1 VPDNPECLP
10 ADLAATAFCYKMS
23 ENRLTANLTFKA
35 PPVLQDIWFGFKL
48 DKIKN
53 PISTMPTRRF
63 SEIYAYDKLS
73 NIITNYT
80 SPGPILTNPLPAVAN
95 GTMDQ
100 SDKDVGVEAEYRI
113 YYTTVN
119 YMPKGAAFIINYT
132 STVDTIITGLNTSLV
147 YYQNVAYP

>member
-1 VPDNPECLP
+1 
-10 ADLAATAFCYKMS
+10 
-23 ENRLTANLTFKA
+23 
-35 PPVLQDIWFGFKL
+35 
-48 DKIKN
+48 
-53 PISTMPTRRF
+53 MPTRRF

-80 SPGPILTNPLPAVAN
+80 APGPILTNPLPAVAN

-119 YMPKGAAFIINYT
+119 DMPKGAAFIINYT
-132 STVDTIITGLNTSLV
+132 SKVDTIITGLNTSLV
-147 YYQNVAYP
+147 YF